1 MLCELFLLLSSVCV
15 DLVFELCFRVFDL
28 TGSVEMSIDGWAPGT
43 DSIGADTVAAV
54 ARVADPASRGLFESL
69 LAENQKMHNALDA
82 SIAASNAATS
92 GLSAVTVR
100 LDRTN
105 EQLATVLSRLSHV
118 QTGGVLY
125 PMVINA
131 SSPIGTASS
140 TTAESGSS
148 VGSGSAKEVH
158 NPDGPLPCPF
168 CSHRHDSEK
177 VHHQHMLR
185 LIDRFVMFTSSTFFD
200 SCYC

>member
-1 MLCELFLLLSSVCV
+1 MLSSVCV

-28 TGSVEMSIDGWAPGT
+28 TGSVEMNIDGWAPGT

-92 GLSAVTVR
+92 GLAAVTVS

-125 PMVINA
+125 PMVISA
-131 SSPIGTASS
+131 SSPISS
-140 TTAESGSS
+140 ATAESGSS

-168 CSHRHDSEK
+168 CPHRHDTEK
-177 VHHQHMLR
+177 VHHQHMVR
-185 LIDRFVMFTSSTFFD
+185 LIDRFVMFTSSIFFD